1 MELRVFCNRAIE
13 LQEKYDKEHDRGKL
27 EILSR
32 IVKEAFMRGELPY
45 SFDIEYPVNNPF
57 DIIEEEKIKTVIEDL
72 SIEYNLDF
80 HEKSMTIEDRKFKAR
95 FIRKKS

>member
-32 IVKEAFMRGELPY
+32 IVKEAFRRGELPY
-45 SFDIEYPVNNPF
+45 SFDIEYPVNNAF

-80 HEKSMTIEDRKFKAR
+80 HRRSLTIEYTKYKAR

>member
-1 MELRVFCNRAIE
+1 MELRVFCNRAID
-13 LQEKYDKEHDRGKL
+13 LQEKYQKEHDRGKL

-32 IVKEAFMRGELPY
+32 IVKEAFRRGKLPY
-45 SFDIEYPVNNPF
+45 SFDIEYPVNNTF